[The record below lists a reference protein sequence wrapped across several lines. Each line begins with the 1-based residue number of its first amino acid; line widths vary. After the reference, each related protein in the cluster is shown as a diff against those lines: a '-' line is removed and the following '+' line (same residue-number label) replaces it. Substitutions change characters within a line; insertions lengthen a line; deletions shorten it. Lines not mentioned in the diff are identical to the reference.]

1 MSDLRYWLWLS
12 QLRGISAGRALEL
25 LRAFGSAKALYL
37 AGGEEL
43 RRAGVRSGE
52 AEALCRKEIGPAEE
66 LEENCRSK
74 GYRILCIRDA
84 VYPERLRNIPDP
96 PLVLFLRGELPPV
109 DDRLCIGIV
118 GTRKATDYGLS
129 SAERIARE
137 LAERGCCI
145 VTGLAAGIDSAAAR
159 GALAA
164 HGTVIGVLG
173 TGLDRVF
180 PSGNEK
186 LQEAVGRAGTLISEY
201 TPGTG
206 PTRYSFPQRNRIIS
220 GLCQGVVIVEAPEK
234 SGALITAARAQE
246 QGRDIF
252 VVPGMVD
259 DPGFR
264 GSNGLIR
271 DGAQLVRDGDDIL
284 EEYLFRYPQAV
295 LKPRPRVLPD
305 SADTTKEAIDKAEG
319 VDYSSLSEQLESLTE
334 TELKAVGQLA
344 QGPCFGD
351 ELIRRTGI
359 PASEALAAL
368 TMLQL
373 KGYVQEENGKYR
385 LLVQYQGEGRG

>member
-1 MSDLRYWLWLS
+1 
-12 QLRGISAGRALEL
+12 
-25 LRAFGSAKALYL
+25 
-37 AGGEEL
+37 
-43 RRAGVRSGE
+43 V
-52 AEALCRKEIGPAEE
+52 EALCKHKDISRAEAI
-66 LEENCRSK
+66 EENCRRQ
-74 GYRILCIRDA
+74 GIRILCMQDA
-84 VYPERLRNIPDP
+84 AYPDRLRNIDDP
-96 PLVLFLRGELPPV
+96 PLVIYVKGKLPPV

-264 GSNGLIR
+264 GSNALIR
-271 DGAQLVRDGDDIL
+271 DGAQLVRSGRDVL

-295 LKPRPRVLPD
+295 LPPRRKGTVFSPD
-305 SADTTKEAIDKAEG
+305 ATKEAIDKAEG
-319 VDYSSLSEQLESLTE
+319 VDYISLSEQLESLTE
-334 TELKAVGQLA
+334 AELKAVGELA
-344 QGPCFGD
+344 RGPCFAD
-351 ELIRRTGI
+351 ELIRRSGLA
-359 PASEALAAL
+359 ASEAMAAL

-373 KGYVQEENGKYR
+373 KGCVREEDGRYR
-385 LLVQYQGEGRG
+385 LLVRPGAGG